1 MVTPT
6 PPITST
12 IVDLRPLR
20 SASSPKIAAP
30 AGRITTVTANEP
42 NTAAMPR
49 VGLLLGKMVLLI
61 GPAT

>member
-1 MVTPT
+1 M
-6 PPITST
+6 
-12 IVDLRPLR
+12 RPLR